1 MNYRNPLPPP
11 TPEEIERKRASLAKF
26 TAPDES
32 LRAKIKRI
40 TALCIR
46 DMPKPKAAKRDEVI
60 A

>member
-26 TAPDES
+26 TAPDPV
-32 LRAKIKRI
+32 LAQRI
-40 TALCIR
+40 QRIIALCIR
-46 DMPKPKAAKRDEVI
+46 DMPKPKPAKRDEVI

>member
-11 TPEEIERKRASLAKF
+11 TPEEIERKRANLAKL
-26 TAPDES
+26 TTPDPA
-32 LRAKIKRI
+32 LVQRIRRI
-40 TALCIR
+40 TEMCKR